1 MSKVRSSVTPLN
13 RQLMGEAE
21 TAVTPVDAFLL
32 ARRKF
37 QSGERIDMGAIAD
50 ELSVS
55 RVTLYRWVG
64 SREELHAEVLWSL
77 TRRTLDRHIAR
88 VRLVGGERVARIV
101 GGFLKDTIGHAGM
114 EAWLEREGEF
124 AMRLMTRAD
133 GQFQPRLLA
142 AVRDLLS
149 EEIGAGQLSVPI
161 EIGELAYVIV
171 RLVESYVYRRL
182 ITGEPAKAGP
192 AESVLKAILR

>member
-1 MSKVRSSVTPLN
+1 MAKPRSSVSTLAQESAAATPL
-13 RQLMGEAE
+13 
-21 TAVTPVDAFLL
+21 DAFLL

-37 QSGERIDMGAIAD
+37 KAAERIDMGAIAD

-77 TRRTLDRHIAR
+77 ARSTLDRHAAR
-88 VRLVGGERVARIV
+88 LRVSGGERVARII
-101 GGFLKDTIGHAGM
+101 GGLLKDTIAYPGM
-114 EAWLEREGEF
+114 QAWLDREGEF

-142 AVRDLLS
+142 AVRELLTR
-149 EEIGAGQLSVPI
+149 EIGAGLLSVPI
-161 EIGELAYVIV
+161 EVGELSYVIV
-171 RLVESYVYRRL
+171 RLIESYVYRRL

-192 AESVLKAILR
+192 AESVLRAILR